1 MWIPDKAISN
11 EATLQ
16 LRGSAGTVLA
26 KEYE

>member
-16 LRGSAGTVLA
+16 LRVPAGTVLA